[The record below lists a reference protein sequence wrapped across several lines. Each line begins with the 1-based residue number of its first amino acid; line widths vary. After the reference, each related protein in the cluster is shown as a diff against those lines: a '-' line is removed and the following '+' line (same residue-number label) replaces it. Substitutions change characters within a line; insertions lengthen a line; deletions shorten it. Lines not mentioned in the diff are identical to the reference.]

1 MKTNVFVKTTNVK
14 RFVGLME
21 DLKKLPPNIPK
32 LALVY
37 GDHGL
42 GKTKTLLWWAT
53 KNDAIYI
60 RANNDITQNGL
71 LKNIMEELEIKPFHA
86 MQDNYNEIIKRLRLA
101 PKIIIVDEVDYLI
114 GSKNAIEIIRDIQD
128 NTGSPIVLSGMGF
141 VDKKISR
148 LKHFDDRLFKKLRF
162 EHYNEEDLR
171 DILIQITDLEFS
183 DDAIT
188 YLATRTNRFR
198 QLVKTISKAEQIAKS
213 NGIKEIDE
221 ITLKEVLK
229 NDEIDTEEIEF
240 SNENS

>member
-1 MKTNVFVKTTNVK
+1 MKTNVFVKTKNVK

-21 DLKKLPPNIPK
+21 ALKKLPPNIPK
-32 LALVY
+32 LALVF

-86 MQDNYNEIIKRLRLA
+86 MQDNYNEILKKLRLD

-114 GSKNAIEIIRDIQD
+114 GSKNAIEILRDIQD

-148 LKHFDDRLFKKLRF
+148 LKHFEDRLFKKLRF

-171 DILIQITDLEFS
+171 DILNQITDLEFS
-183 DDAIT
+183 DDAII
-188 YLATRTNRFR
+188 YLATRTNQFRKIVQTLEQLEKQAKTNQLNVITEDILKGRFNER
-198 QLVKTISKAEQIAKS
+198 QS
-213 NGIKEIDE
+213 IKIMPPAQ
-221 ITLKEVLK
+221 KMYA
-229 NDEIDTEEIEF
+229 
-240 SNENS
+240 

>member
-1 MKTNVFVKTTNVK
+1 MKTNVFVRTKNVK
-14 RFVGLME
+14 KFVGLME

-37 GDHGL
+37 GDHGI
-42 GKTKTLLWWAT
+42 GKTQTLLWWAT

-71 LKNIMEELEIKPFHA
+71 LKIIMEELDIKPYFS
-86 MQDNYNEIIKRLRLA
+86 MQDNFNTILKQLRVD

-114 GSKNAIEIIRDIQD
+114 GYKNAIEILRDIQD
-128 NTGSPIVLSGMGF
+128 NTGSPIILSGMAF

-148 LKHFDDRLFKKLRF
+148 LKHFEDRLFKKLRF

-171 DILIQITDLEFS
+171 DILNQITDLEFS

-188 YLATRTNRFR
+188 YLATRTNQFRKIVQTLEQLEKQAKTNQLNVITEDILKGRFNER
-198 QLVKTISKAEQIAKS
+198 QNIKIMPPAK
-213 NGIKEIDE
+213 K
-221 ITLKEVLK
+221 VYA
-229 NDEIDTEEIEF
+229 
-240 SNENS
+240 

>member
-1 MKTNVFVKTTNVK
+1 MKTNVFVRTKNVK
-14 RFVGLME
+14 KFVGLME

-37 GDHGL
+37 GDHGI
-42 GKTKTLLWWAT
+42 GKTQTLLWWAT

-71 LKNIMEELEIKPFHA
+71 LKIIMEELDIKPYFS
-86 MQDNYNEIIKRLRLA
+86 MQDNFNTILKQLRVD

-114 GSKNAIEIIRDIQD
+114 GYKNAIEILRDIQD
-128 NTGSPIVLSGMGF
+128 NTGSPIILSGMAF

-148 LKHFDDRLFKKLRF
+148 LKHFEDRLFKKLRF

-171 DILIQITDLEFS
+171 DILNQITDLEFS

-188 YLATRTNRFR
+188 YLATRTNQFRKIVQTLEQLEKQAKTNQLNVITEDILKGRFNER
-198 QLVKTISKAEQIAKS
+198 Q
-213 NGIKEIDE
+213 NIKIMPPAQ
-221 ITLKEVLK
+221 KVYA
-229 NDEIDTEEIEF
+229 
-240 SNENS
+240 

>member
-1 MKTNVFVKTTNVK
+1 MKTNVFVKTKNVK

-37 GDHGL
+37 GDHGI

-71 LKNIMEELEIKPFHA
+71 LKIIMEELEISPFHS
-86 MQDNYNEIIKRLRLA
+86 MQDNFNAILKQLRA
-101 PKIIIVDEVDYLI
+101 ESKIIIVDEVDYLI
-114 GSKNAIEIIRDIQD
+114 GYKNAIEILRDIQD
-128 NTGSPIVLSGMGF
+128 NTGSPIILAGMGMI
-141 VDKKISR
+141 DKKISH
-148 LKHFDDRLFKKLRF
+148 LKHFEDRLFKKLRF

-171 DILIQITDLEFS
+171 EILQQITDLEFS

-188 YLATRTNRFR
+188 YLATRTNQFRKIVQTLEQLEKQAKTNQLNVITEDILKGRFNER
-198 QLVKTISKAEQIAKS
+198 QSIKIMPQIQ
-213 NGIKEIDE
+213 
-221 ITLKEVLK
+221 K
-229 NDEIDTEEIEF
+229 NYA
-240 SNENS
+240 

>member
-1 MKTNVFVKTTNVK
+1 MKTNVFVRTKNVK

-37 GDHGL
+37 GDHGI

-71 LKNIMEELEIKPFHA
+71 LKIIMEELEIKPYWN
-86 MQDNYNEIIKRLRLA
+86 MQDNFNSILKQLRVD

-114 GSKNAIEIIRDIQD
+114 GYKNAIEILRDIQD
-128 NTGSPIVLSGMGF
+128 NTGSPIVLSGMGL

-148 LKHFDDRLFKKLRF
+148 LKHFEDRLFKKLRF

-171 DILIQITDLEFS
+171 DILNQITDLEFS
-183 DDAIT
+183 DGAIT
-188 YLATRTNRFR
+188 YLATRTNQFRKIVQTLEQLEKQAKTNQFNVITEDILKGRFNER
-198 QLVKTISKAEQIAKS
+198 QS
-213 NGIKEIDE
+213 IKIMPPAQ
-221 ITLKEVLK
+221 KMYA
-229 NDEIDTEEIEF
+229 
-240 SNENS
+240 

>member
-1 MKTNVFVKTTNVK
+1 MKTNVFVRTKNVK
-14 RFVGLME
+14 KFVGLME

-37 GDHGL
+37 GDHGI

-71 LKNIMEELEIKPFHA
+71 LKIIMEELEIKPYWN
-86 MQDNYNEIIKRLRLA
+86 MQDNFNAILKQLRID

-114 GSKNAIEIIRDIQD
+114 GYKNAIEILRDIQD
-128 NTGSPIVLSGMGF
+128 NTGSPIVLSGMCL

-148 LKHFDDRLFKKLRF
+148 LKHFEDRLFKKLKF
-162 EHYNEEDLR
+162 EHYNEEDLK
-171 DILIQITDLEFS
+171 DILNQITDLEFS

-188 YLATRTNRFR
+188 YLATRTNQFRKIVQTLEQLEKQAKTNQFNVITEDILKGRFNER
-198 QLVKTISKAEQIAKS
+198 QS
-213 NGIKEIDE
+213 IKIMPPAQ
-221 ITLKEVLK
+221 KMYA
-229 NDEIDTEEIEF
+229 
-240 SNENS
+240 